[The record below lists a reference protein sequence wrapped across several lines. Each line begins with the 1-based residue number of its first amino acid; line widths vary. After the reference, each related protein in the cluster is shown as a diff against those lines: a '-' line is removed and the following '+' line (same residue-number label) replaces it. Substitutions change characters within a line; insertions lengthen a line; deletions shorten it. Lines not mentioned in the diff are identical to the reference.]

1 MNIVYFFAIRQAM
14 FKKIMDAFL
23 DIKNITV
30 GTLLNPSPAHAE
42 IIRAAVFDFIK
53 DTDYVK
59 II

>member
-1 MNIVYFFAIRQAM
+1 M

-30 GTLLNPSPAHAE
+30 DTLLNPSPAHAE

-53 DTDYVK
+53 ATDYVK